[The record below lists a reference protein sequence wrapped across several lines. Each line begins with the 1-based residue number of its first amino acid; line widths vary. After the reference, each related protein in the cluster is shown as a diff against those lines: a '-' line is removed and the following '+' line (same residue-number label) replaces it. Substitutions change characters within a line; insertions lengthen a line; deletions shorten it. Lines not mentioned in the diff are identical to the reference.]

1 MLWIK
6 RIPARVIASRLF
18 QPKMKRLCCALVLV
32 LMTCSHA
39 EANEPA
45 VEQRIIDV
53 NITLAD
59 VLQERPQERT
69 SIWVEW
75 ALKDVPAVAER
86 VTGIKAELDRNR
98 RNNST
103 CVGARGIIGKSG
115 TFCNKS
121 QFTVMVLA
129 RNHDESISANLDYFE
144 DAADDPLRPSIRQFI
159 QALAKDPI
167 DTGQQQCVR
176 LALRDPTSGRLDPL
190 APVLVLVRL
199 REMPLSTSVNSSI
212 AICLK

>member
-1 MLWIK
+1 
-6 RIPARVIASRLF
+6 
-18 QPKMKRLCCALVLV
+18 MKRLCYALVLV
-32 LMTCSHA
+32 LVACSPA

-45 VEQRIIDV
+45 VEQRVIDV
-53 NITLAD
+53 NTTLTE

-86 VTGIKAELDRNR
+86 VTGIKAELARNR
-98 RNNST
+98 RNNSI
-103 CVGARGIIGKSG
+103 CLGVRGIVGKSASV
-115 TFCNKS
+115 CHKS
-121 QFTVMVLA
+121 QFTVMVVA
-129 RNHDESISANLDYFE
+129 RNHGESISANLSYFE
-144 DAADDPLRPSIRQFI
+144 DRTDDPLRSSIRQFI
-159 QALAKDPI
+159 QALSTDPI

-176 LALRDPTSGRLDPL
+176 LVLRDPTSGQLDPI

-199 REMPLSTSVNSSI
+199 REMPPSASVNSSI